1 MEVTKGYLLQMYLM
15 SLLKYKI
22 VFCDCEETYV
32 GEVFKKRYR
41 NYARGCTVK
50 LTLGLEKYQ

>member
-1 MEVTKGYLLQMYLM
+1 MEVMKGYLLQMYLM
-15 SLLKYKI
+15 SLLKYRI

-41 NYARGCTVK
+41 NYARGCPMK
-50 LTLGLEKYQ
+50 LASRLEKY

>member
-1 MEVTKGYLLQMYLM
+1 MEVMKGYLLQMYLM
-15 SLLKYKI
+15 SLLKYRI

-41 NYARGCTVK
+41 NYARGCTMK
-50 LTLGLEKYQ
+50 LASRLEKY